1 MKLIHPPQMF
11 KFYVQNYDHDI
22 ITYIYNIDII
32 IYDIPLIELFPVLSL
47 FFRKSCGEGPV
58 GGQAAE
64 VAELRSAAP
73 RTHRGDPTAPHRRH
87 HRGQARGRRAGREGE
102 PCFQLNRYSRVKLI

>member
-1 MKLIHPPQMF
+1 MF

-47 FFRKSCGEGPV
+47 FFSER
-58 GGQAAE
+58 
-64 VAELRSAAP
+64 LR
-73 RTHRGDPTAPHRRH
+73 
-87 HRGQARGRRAGREGE
+87 
-102 PCFQLNRYSRVKLI
+102 